1 MNLRQTESALNFS
14 QLESAGR
21 HRIAYTERCPDRHGA
36 IATSAEHIALSAR
49 IWGNLAAYDRTSA
62 CNQDR
67 MADLVQF
74 DLGQAA
80 RDSCTGRRFP
90 DVGSA
95 ASIISAKSVMDSS
108 LWWASGTDTS
118 AGRFRLWEARAA
130 RRGGNRY
137 SATPIKEVKNS
148 TEALPDAVLVRTH
161 LLFPMQSVICGQN
174 SCDTEVIQ
182 EFRPALPPT
191 P

>member
-1 MNLRQTESALNFS
+1 MIGRQHVIRIEWPILCNLT
-14 QLESAGR
+14 
-21 HRIAYTERCPDRHGA
+21 
-36 IATSAEHIALSAR
+36 
-49 IWGNLAAYDRTSA
+49 
-62 CNQDR
+62 
-67 MADLVQF
+67 
-74 DLGQAA
+74 LGQAA
-80 RDSCTGRRFP
+80 TGFLHGP
-90 DVGSA
+90 PFFGVGSA

-118 AGRFRLWEARAA
+118 AGHFRLWEARAA

-137 SATPIKEVKNS
+137 SAKPIKEVKNS
-148 TEALPDAVLVRTH
+148 TEALPDPVLVRTH

-182 EFRPALPPT
+182 EFRPAFPPT